1 MGQQQ
6 RSWDIKNEVGKR
18 IFFFRKPHQVRR
30 HCERR
35 NFVVPSIRGWEML
48 RSLWKHKFR
57 TESPPCFNTRCLPS
71 GGIASLGE
79 TMWHESFMRFNH
91 TQKVSFTIV
100 FLAYFVSK
108 GRRKENLFGFCAHR
122 EWNFIKFFLQ
132 LSCQQL
138 ESPQKSFPL
147 VLPLWG
153 FVMGKMSK
161 YNKIII
167 MQKEPDEKCMMYG
180 SGNVLGIWKA

>member
-6 RSWDIKNEVGKR
+6 RSWDIKNDVGKR

-35 NFVVPSIRGWEML
+35 NLVVPSTRGWEML

-57 TESPPCFNTRCLPS
+57 SESPPCFNTRCLPS

-108 GRRKENLFGFCAHR
+108 GRKRERKSLRFFVHIASETSL
-122 EWNFIKFFLQ
+122 NFFF
-132 LSCQQL
+132 SCQQL
-138 ESPQKSFPL
+138 ESLQKKVFRSFCFCWAS
-147 VLPLWG
+147 LW
-153 FVMGKMSK
+153 
-161 YNKIII
+161 
-167 MQKEPDEKCMMYG
+167 EKCR
-180 SGNVLGIWKA
+180 NIIK